1 MIRQYSK
8 IIGTHVLSYAE
19 GDKLATVEDLIVHP
33 DTGKVEGFWV
43 KPLTLPIKHAVL
55 PVDGVVAWKRNL
67 YVKDDQSFAEPEE
80 VIRIADI
87 LLRKTYFIGNRVK
100 TESGTPLGRVFD
112 LDFDE
117 RKMFL
122 RYLFVR
128 KSLSFIRPKVRF
140 IPYDSI
146 IQVSPEVI
154 VVKDEEVKAVEE
166 TSLVEDRQ
174 PVLGA

>member
-8 IIGTHVLSYAE
+8 IIGTHVLSHAE
-19 GDKLATVEDLIVHP
+19 GDRLATVEDLIIHP

-43 KPLTLPIKHAVL
+43 KPMTLPLSHAVL
-55 PVDGVVAWKRNL
+55 PWEGVVAWKRNL
-67 YVKDDQSFAEPEE
+67 YVKNDQSFAEPEE

-87 LLRKTYFIGNRVK
+87 LLKKTYFVGNKVK
-100 TESGTPLGRVFD
+100 TESGMPLGKVFD
-112 LDFDE
+112 LDFDD

-128 KSLSFIRPKVRF
+128 KSLSLFRPTIRF

-146 IQVSPEVI
+146 IQVLPEVI
-154 VVKDEEVKAVEE
+154 VVKDEEEKMAKE
-166 TSLVEDRQ
+166 TNLVEDRQ
-174 PVLGA
+174 PALGA